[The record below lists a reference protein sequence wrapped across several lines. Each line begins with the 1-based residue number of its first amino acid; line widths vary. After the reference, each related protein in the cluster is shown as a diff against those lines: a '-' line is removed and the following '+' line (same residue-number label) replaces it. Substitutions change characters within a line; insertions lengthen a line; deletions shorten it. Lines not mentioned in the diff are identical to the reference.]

1 MQNAE
6 RKRFKLLNRYKS
18 FKQQITNT
26 ETSLFL
32 KIPKFF
38 LFLDL
43 SMTDLVLK
51 YE

>member
-6 RKRFKLLNRYKS
+6 RRRFKLLNHFKS

-26 ETSLFL
+26 EISLFL
-32 KIPKFF
+32 KIPEFF

-43 SMTDLVLK
+43 SMNDLVLK
-51 YE
+51 NE